1 MRYVELYDSL
11 KVRQD
16 VFRMS
21 ALVHVLRQVST
32 HRLCRCKGNEIDS
45 SVMKLGAKGGKTIF
59 RNLG

>member
-11 KVRQD
+11 RVRQD

-21 ALVHVLRQVST
+21 ALVHGLRQVST

-45 SVMKLGAKGGKTIF
+45 TVMKLAAKGGENYI
-59 RNLG
+59 